1 MLSNEKKDLLYNITK
16 TRLGRLAPDA
26 DLDALVNLY
35 VDSAVAQLESEG
47 ISLTDDAND
56 LTIVIDLAVHKYNRR
71 DKDAPMPEA
80 LRWEIQDR
88 WLKA

>member
-1 MLSNEKKDLLYNITK
+1 MLSNESKELLYKLTK

>member
-1 MLSNEKKDLLYNITK
+1 MLSNKKQELLYKLTK
-16 TRLGRLAPDA
+16 TRLGRIAPDA

-47 ISLTDDAND
+47 ISLTEDAND
-56 LTIVIDLAVHKYNRR
+56 MTIVIDLAVHKYNRR

>member
-1 MLSNEKKDLLYNITK
+1 MLSNEKKELLYKLTK
-16 TRLGRLAPDA
+16 TRLGRLAPDVN
-26 DLDALVNLY
+26 LDALVNLY

-47 ISLTDDAND
+47 VALTDDAND

-71 DKDAPMPEA
+71 DQNAPMPDS

>member
-1 MLSNEKKDLLYNITK
+1 MLSKETIELAYRLTK
-16 TRLGRLAPDA
+16 TRIGRLAPDA

-35 VDSAVAQLESEG
+35 VDSAVAQLEAEG

>member
-1 MLSNEKKDLLYNITK
+1 MLSYEKKELLYKLTK

-35 VDSAVAQLESEG
+35 VDSAVAQLELEG
-47 ISLTDDAND
+47 INLTDDAND

>member
-1 MLSNEKKDLLYNITK
+1 MLSNEKKELLYKLTK

-47 ISLTDDAND
+47 INLTDDASD

-80 LRWEIQDR
+80 LRWEIMDR

>member
-1 MLSNEKKDLLYNITK
+1 MSTEKKELLYKLTK
-16 TRLGRLAPDA
+16 TRLGRLSPDA
-26 DLDALVNLY
+26 DLDALINLY

-47 ISLTDDAND
+47 ISLTEDAND
-56 LTIVIDLAVHKYNRR
+56 MTIVIDLAVHKYNRR
-71 DKDAPMPEA
+71 DKDAPMPSA

>member
-1 MLSNEKKDLLYNITK
+1 MLSYEKKELLHKLTK

-35 VDSAVAQLESEG
+35 VDSAVAQLETEG

>member
-1 MLSNEKKDLLYNITK
+1 MLSEEKKELLYKLTK

-26 DLDALVNLY
+26 DLDALVSLY
-35 VDSAVAQLESEG
+35 VDSAVSQMESEG
-47 ISLTDDAND
+47 IILTDDAND

-71 DKDAPMPEA
+71 DKDAHMPEA

>member
-1 MLSNEKKDLLYNITK
+1 MLSNEKKELLYKLTK
-16 TRLGRLAPDA
+16 TRLGRLAPDEN
-26 DLDALVNLY
+26 LDALVNLY

-47 ISLTDDAND
+47 VSLTDDAND
-56 LTIVIDLAVHKYNRR
+56 MTIVIDLAVHKYNRR
-71 DKDAPMPEA
+71 DKDAPMPDA

>member
-1 MLSNEKKDLLYNITK
+1 MSTEKKELLYKLTK
-16 TRLGRLAPDA
+16 TRLGRLSPDA
-26 DLDALVNLY
+26 ELDALINLY

-56 LTIVIDLAVHKYNRR
+56 MTIVIDLAVHKYNRR
-71 DKDAPMPEA
+71 DKDAPMPDA

>member
-1 MLSNEKKDLLYNITK
+1 MLSNEKKDLLYKLTK
-16 TRLGRLAPDA
+16 TRLGRLAPDEN
-26 DLDALVNLY
+26 LDALVNLY

>member
-1 MLSNEKKDLLYNITK
+1 MLSNEKKELLYKLTK
-16 TRLGRLAPDA
+16 TRLGRLAPDEN
-26 DLDALVNLY
+26 LDALVNLY

-71 DKDAPMPEA
+71 DKDAPMPDA

>member
-1 MLSNEKKDLLYNITK
+1 MLSNEKKDLLYKLTK

-35 VDSAVAQLESEG
+35 VDSAVAQLEAEG

-56 LTIVIDLAVHKYNRR
+56 MTIVIDLAVHKYNRR

-80 LRWEIQDR
+80 LRWEILDR